1 MKHSKLLYKWIRMR
15 FWNEYVLYR
24 EKESFESY
32 VKNNCIKEI
41 HNIEK
46 QTFKSE

>member
-1 MKHSKLLYKWIRMR
+1 MEHSKLLYKWIRMR

-24 EKESFESY
+24 EKESFETY
-32 VKNNCIKEI
+32 VKNNCIPEI

-46 QTFKSE
+46 